1 MVRLAAKDTLHR
13 DNALRSFTERIG
25 GLDYLAV
32 IDIAQASGV
41 TPTIVNV
48 STAGAGWTLV
58 ASGLSSIRTWRL
70 SERGGND
77 FRYAF
82 VAAPATYAT
91 GFGWISD
98 NTPLTAIYVQRP
110 TTTDIDCELVYW
122 S

>member
-1 MVRLAAKDTLHR
+1 MSLLNNDQSIERVLNDVWDDDR
-13 DNALRSFTERIG
+13 NFLRTGTG
-25 GLDYLAV
+25 GV
-32 IDIAQASGV
+32 SV

-48 STAGAGWTLV
+48 STTTGAWTLV
-58 ASGLSSIRTWRL
+58 ASGLSDIFSWRL

-82 VAAPATYAT
+82 VAAPTAYAT
-91 GFGWISD
+91 GFGWVSD

-110 TTTDIDCELVYW
+110 TATNVNMELIHW